1 MNRPPAGLP
10 GLNPDWSRNVR
21 VPSSDG
27 TTNTWHILDTGESTG
42 VTGTILC
49 VHGNPSWS
57 YLFRNVLANAPV
69 GWRVIAVD
77 HLDMG
82 FSDRT
87 GITRPLAKRIAD
99 LGELTDTLGLD
110 GPVVTLAHDWG
121 GPISLGWAHNHREQL
136 AGIILSNTAVHQPEG
151 ASAPTV
157 IRAARTP
164 FVLPA
169 LTSRSTNFI
178 RGGLLMSTPPPPR
191 AVRAG
196 FYAPYKGYDRRVAIQ
211 EFVADIPL
219 DPDHV
224 SAATLDGVAA
234 GLADF
239 ADVATLLL
247 WGPKDLVFSDLYLQD
262 LITRLPHADVHR
274 YAGSSHFVV
283 EDAPTFAADVATW
296 INGLATNDYIPAPER
311 PPGQSPI
318 DGEQSSPHTAVEH
331 SDRLWSRIDRRAN
344 DSDAAIIDIDEH
356 GGALTTTFA
365 TLATRTKAVAAGLA
379 SIGVTTGSRVAL
391 LVPPGADLAAAL
403 YGVWRAGGVAVVVDA
418 GLGLKGI
425 RAALRGAGP
434 DFIIGTPKG
443 LAAARLM
450 GLHAVTVVTAPVS
463 ATKGR
468 VVGVDHV
475 LSELEATRAPAP
487 PEPAH
492 DDLAAVVFT
501 SGATG
506 PSKGVRY
513 THRRLEQQRTALES
527 LYNITADDRL
537 VAAFGPFALFGPA
550 LGITSATPHMD
561 MTAPATLTA
570 NSLGTAVRL
579 AHASLVFGSPAAL
592 RNVVATSSG
601 LESRN
606 HAALREVRLLLS
618 TGAPVPATTLRAML
632 ELTPAAQAHTPYGMT
647 EVLPIADIS
656 VTELE
661 LAGGGNGVCV
671 GRPVPNV
678 TVSIAALDHDGIPGD
693 VFTTDADVTGEIC
706 ITAAHGKDSYDRL
719 AVTEHATRTASG
731 AHRSGDVGHFDV
743 DGRLW
748 IEGRLAHL
756 ITTQQGPVTPYGLEN
771 AANTALTVTGAAAV
785 GVGPVGNQV
794 VVLVV
799 TTLSAGKRGL
809 APGALQAQ
817 VRQAIAARSDIE
829 IAAVLVVDHLPVD
842 IRHNSK
848 IDRVRVGTWAG
859 RLLAGRRAGRV

>member
-10 GLNPDWSRNVR
+10 GLDPDWSRNVR
-21 VPSSDG
+21 VPSNDE
-27 TTNTWHILDTGESTG
+27 TTNTWHILDTGESTD
-42 VTGTILC
+42 TLGTILC

-57 YLFRNVLANAPV
+57 YLFRNILANAPA

-87 GITRPLAKRIAD
+87 GVTRPLAKRIAD
-99 LGELTDTLGLD
+99 LGELTDTLGLC

-136 AGIILSNTAVHQPEG
+136 AGIILANTAVHQPEG

-191 AVRAG
+191 AVRAAY
-196 FYAPYKGYDRRVAIQ
+196 YAPYKSYDRRIAIQ
-211 EFVADIPL
+211 DFVADIPL
-219 DPDHV
+219 DPEHT
-224 SAATLDGVAA
+224 SATTLDGVAA
-234 GLADF
+234 CLADF
-239 ADVATLLL
+239 ADVPTLLL
-247 WGPKDLVFSDLYLQD
+247 WGPNDLVFSDLYLQD

-274 YAGSSHFVV
+274 YAGSGHFVV
-283 EDAPTFAADVATW
+283 EDAPTFATDVATW
-296 INGLATNDYIPAPER
+296 INALATNDYTPTLDPTPAP
-311 PPGQSPI
+311 SPAAN
-318 DGEQSSPHTAVEH
+318 EQAVSQPAAGD
-331 SDRLWSRIDRRAN
+331 SDRLWSRIDRRAE
-344 DSDAAIIDIDEH
+344 DADAAIIDIDEH
-356 GGALTTTFA
+356 GDALTTTFA
-365 TLATRTKAVAAGLA
+365 TLAARTKAIAAGLA
-379 SIGVTTGSRVAL
+379 SIDVTTGSRVAL
-391 LVPPGADLAAAL
+391 LVPPGADLAATL

-418 GLGLKGI
+418 GLGIKGI

-434 DFIIGTPKG
+434 DYIVGTPKA

-450 GLHAVTVVTAPVS
+450 GLHAVTIAAAALSAP
-463 ATKGR
+463 TRR
-468 VVGVDHV
+468 VVGVDHL
-475 LSELEATRAPAP
+475 LSDLEATRAPAP
-487 PEPAH
+487 PEPSR

-513 THRRLEQQRTALES
+513 THRQLEQQRVALES
-527 LYNITADDRL
+527 LYNITAADRL

-550 LGITSATPHMD
+550 LGITSATPAMD

-570 NSLGTAVRL
+570 NALGTAVRL
-579 AHASLVFGSPAAL
+579 ARASLVFGSPAAL

-601 LESRN
+601 LEPRN
-606 HAALREVRLLLS
+606 RAALRDVRLLLS

-632 ELTPAAQAHTPYGMT
+632 ELTPAADAHTPYGMT

-656 VTELE
+656 VAELE
-661 LAGGGNGVCV
+661 LAGEGNGVCV
-671 GRPVPNV
+671 GSTVPNV
-678 TVSIAALDHDGIPGD
+678 TVFIATLDRRGVPGD
-693 VFTTDADVTGEIC
+693 VFTTETDVTGEIC

-731 AHRSGDVGHFDV
+731 AHRSGDVGHFDA

-748 IEGRLAHL
+748 IEGRLAHI
-756 ITTQQGPVTPYGLEN
+756 ITTDQGPVTPYALEN
-771 AANTALTVTGAAAV
+771 AAVRVSTVLSAAAV

-799 TTLSAGKRGL
+799 TTSSPAKRGL
-809 APGALQAQ
+809 ASAALQAE
-817 VRQAIAARSDIE
+817 VRGAIAVHSSVE
-829 IAAVLVVDHLPVD
+829 VAAVLLVDHLPVD